1 MRKIKSPVLNPF
13 SIVITFIL
21 IIAIKCLPIT
31 NNKRLKEQSSFSLK
45 HNNKKEPL
53 VSIDN
58 AKCFV

>member
-45 HNNKKEPL
+45 HNNKKEQF
-53 VSIDN
+53 VFMNI